1 MNLPPSSFELSG
13 GQTLGRYELLT
24 PIGRGGMATVWAAR
38 LRGTHGFSKT
48 VALKTMLPALS
59 ADPRFEA
66 MFLGEARIAARIK
79 HPNVCEVFDL
89 GEERGVVYLVMDAVD
104 GEPLWQLDASARQLG
119 RTIPNGVVA
128 RLLAQAARGLHA
140 AHAQQSETGEPCGVV
155 HRDVS
160 PQNILVTCEGL
171 VKVVDFGVARPAER
185 TDTTRT
191 ASGVIKGKV
200 AYLAPEQIDGGPI
213 DGRVDVFALGIVLH
227 ELLCGARP
235 FDGETDLATILAI
248 ASDEPAAPLPEDLAI
263 PPALRA
269 IVTRALAK
277 DPRDRH
283 ASMRELAAALEAF
296 AATTE
301 HGEDETAAF
310 VKEILG
316 PRRAARRKELRESA
330 RVADAR
336 SSERLAVAD
345 GTVTLPE
352 VQPAETGT
360 RVRPRGRLALGA
372 LMIGAAVLAVV
383 LGQRASR
390 GTSRQLTADPAGSV
404 ATALAS
410 AAVPSSM
417 VEASIASTA
426 VAPPPVAAFA
436 PSGLPAASPTP
447 RVARPVVV
455 TPRAASAAAS
465 ASHPKRG
472 PLDGW
477 D

>member
-1 MNLPPSSFELSG
+1 
-13 GQTLGRYELLT
+13 
-24 PIGRGGMATVWAAR
+24 VWAAR
-38 LRGTHGFSKT
+38 LRGTHGFSKI

-66 MFLGEARIAARIK
+66 MFLGEAQIAARIK

-89 GEERGVVYLVMDAVD
+89 GEQGGLVYLVMDAVD
-104 GEPLWQLDASARQLG
+104 GEPLSELDALARRLG
-119 RTIPNGVVA
+119 RTIPSGVVA

-140 AHAQQSETGEPCGVV
+140 AHVLQTEGGEPCGVV

-160 PQNILVTCEGL
+160 PQNILVTCDGL

-185 TDTTRT
+185 TTETRT

-213 DGRVDVFALGIVLH
+213 DGRVDVFALGVVLH

-248 ASDEPAAPLPEDLAI
+248 ASNEPAAPLPEDLAI
-263 PPALRA
+263 PPALRT
-269 IVTRALAK
+269 IVARALAK
-277 DPRDRH
+277 DPNGRH
-283 ASMRELAAALEAF
+283 VSMRELAAALEAF

-310 VKEILG
+310 VREILG
-316 PRRAARRKELRESA
+316 PRRAERRKELRESA

-345 GTVTLPE
+345 NAVTLRD
-352 VQPAETGT
+352 VQQAVTAAEK
-360 RVRPRGRLALGA
+360 RPLGRIALG
-372 LMIGAAVLAVV
+372 LMMIAAAVVAVV
-383 LGQRASR
+383 LGQRTSR
-390 GTSRQLTADPAGSV
+390 GASHQVTADPAVSV
-404 ATALAS
+404 PAARAAPALPPAT
-410 AAVPSSM
+410 VGP
-417 VEASIASTA
+417 VIA
-426 VAPPPVAAFA
+426 
-436 PSGLPAASPTP
+436 PAASALPLVSVVAPSAAPATSPTL
-447 RVARPVVV
+447 RIARPVM
-455 TPRAASAAAS
+455 TPSAASAAPS
-465 ASHPKRG
+465 ANHPKKG